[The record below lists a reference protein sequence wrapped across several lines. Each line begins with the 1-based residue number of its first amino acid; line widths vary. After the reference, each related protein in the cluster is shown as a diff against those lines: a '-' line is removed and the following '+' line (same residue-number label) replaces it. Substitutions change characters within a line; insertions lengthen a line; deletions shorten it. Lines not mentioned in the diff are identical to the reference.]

1 MIIRFAIVELIC
13 EVRRQRMIANTKKVC
28 CNCGHDIRTES
39 KGHIE
44 CHCELDGSYIGY
56 ARCMEGSCEHWI
68 PDKFSKHPF
77 DGYETPEGG
86 AVT

>member
-1 MIIRFAIVELIC
+1 
-13 EVRRQRMIANTKKVC
+13 MIANTKKVC
-28 CNCGHDIRTES
+28 CNCGHDVRTES
-39 KGHIE
+39 KGH
-44 CHCELDGSYIGY
+44 IGY